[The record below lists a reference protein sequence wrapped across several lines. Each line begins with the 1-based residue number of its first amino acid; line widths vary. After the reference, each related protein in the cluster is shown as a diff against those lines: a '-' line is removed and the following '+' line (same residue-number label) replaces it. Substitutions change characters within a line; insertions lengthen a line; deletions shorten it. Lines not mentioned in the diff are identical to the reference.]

1 MNPSL
6 HSPAK
11 INLFLEILRRRADG
25 YHTLDSVFQEISLGD
40 RLRATPRR
48 DGRVVLSCD
57 DPSLPVDERNLV
69 RRAADAWTAARG
81 PVGVTFRLTKRIPV
95 GAGLG
100 GGSGNAATALRAL
113 NALSRA
119 RAPVRALA
127 RIARGLGADVPFFL
141 RGGLARAGGVG
152 EVLTPLPTRRRRPLW
167 FVLVFPRVF
176 SSTAEAYRALR
187 FPLTARR
194 SCLKLTRALRAGEP
208 PRLWASWLFNRLEE
222 VVVPRLGPV
231 AEAKRALVA
240 AGALTALMSGSG
252 SSVFGPVDDA
262 AHGRRV
268 KAALPRSVG
277 DVWLVRSVDRP

>member
-1 MNPSL
+1 MIF
-6 HSPAK
+6 HQDSPAK
-11 INLFLEILRRRADG
+11 INLFLEILERRPDG
-25 YHTLDSVFQEISLGD
+25 YHTLDSVFQEISLAD
-40 RLRATPRR
+40 RLWAAPRA
-48 DGRVVLSCD
+48 DGDVMLSCD

-69 RRAADAWTAARG
+69 RRAAAAWSDARG
-81 PVGVTFRLTKRIPV
+81 PVGVTFRLKKQIPV

-113 NALSRA
+113 NALTGG
-119 RAPVRALA
+119 RAPERTLRAL
-127 RIARGLGADVPFFL
+127 ARGLGADVPFFL
-141 RGGLARAGGVG
+141 RGGLARARGIG
-152 EVLTPLPTRRRRPLW
+152 ELLMPLPARRRAPRW

-187 FPLTARR
+187 FPLTAPR
-194 SCLKLTRALRAGEP
+194 SCLRLTRALRAGEP

-222 VVVPRLGPV
+222 VVVPRLAPV

-252 SSVFGPVDDA
+252 SSVFGPVNDA